1 MNRLGVRRFFNR
13 YFWCYVF
20 IAVPVFLFL
29 GFTTYPLIFAFV
41 MSFQDYNVFG
51 SEWVGL
57 SNYEYVLS
65 DPIFWRA
72 MRVTLV
78 FTLGTVPVNIG
89 ISLGLAWLISQLKE
103 KAQTFFKAV
112 YYLPA
117 VASGVTVSLIWLWI
131 FDPHP
136 VGLLNKFIGL
146 FGFDNVLWL
155 GSSKTA
161 LFSLMLMTYLG
172 GHGPAIILYLS
183 AMGGIPKSLYEAA
196 DVDATSTWGKFRKI
210 TWPLLKPTTL
220 YLLVT
225 GVIGSFQVFMSVMLM
240 TEGGP
245 NFATTTV
252 AYLIYNTAFRYFD
265 FGLAS
270 AMSFILAVVIL
281 TISVLQ
287 FKYFSTDV
295 EY

>member
-183 AMGGIPKSLYEAA
+183 AMEAFQSLYMKQ
-196 DVDATSTWGKFRKI
+196 DVDATS
-210 TWPLLKPTTL
+210 LLGNFANHMATVEPTTL

-225 GVIGSFQVFMSVMLM
+225 GVIGSFRFHRRHADDRGRTELCNNYSSISHLQYSLPVF
-240 TEGGP
+240 
-245 NFATTTV
+245 
-252 AYLIYNTAFRYFD
+252 
-265 FGLAS
+265 
-270 AMSFILAVVIL
+270 
-281 TISVLQ
+281 
-287 FKYFSTDV
+287 
-295 EY
+295 